1 MIRVLMALIVVG
13 VVAVGGC
20 GRKNDPVKP
29 VAGTLSITGAI
40 KT

>member
-1 MIRVLMALIVVG
+1 MMRVVMILVVAG

-29 VAGTLSITGAI
+29 SALLVVQENSFV
-40 KT
+40 

>member
-1 MIRVLMALIVVG
+1 MMRLLVVLVVAG

-29 VAGTLSITGAI
+29 VAEVQGSYFRT
-40 KT
+40 